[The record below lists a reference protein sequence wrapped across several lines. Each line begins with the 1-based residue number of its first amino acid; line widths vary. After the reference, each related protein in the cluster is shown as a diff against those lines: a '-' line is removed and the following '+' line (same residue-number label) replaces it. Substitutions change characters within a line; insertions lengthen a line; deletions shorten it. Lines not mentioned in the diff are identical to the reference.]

1 MSGVPESDEDVAG
14 SFLRSSLCSDFVK
27 YIFNEKTV
35 SDSHE
40 NVEKLVSWRIYIK
53 IVFFARCQ
61 KRTCSQLLH
70 KATSHPSPNP
80 CLFPKALTTIY
91 DFLNHNFFCLF
102 RQKFITEKNTDKT
115 LNCTYFSNCL
125 QYSLHLH
132 ARMGNDKNFQLMSQ
146 GVSS

>member
-40 NVEKLVSWRIYIK
+40 NVEKLISWRIYIK

-91 DFLNHNFFCLF
+91 DFFKPQFLLSVQTKVYNREKYRQDFELHILLKLF
-102 RQKFITEKNTDKT
+102 TI
-115 LNCTYFSNCL
+115 
-125 QYSLHLH
+125 
-132 ARMGNDKNFQLMSQ
+132 
-146 GVSS
+146 